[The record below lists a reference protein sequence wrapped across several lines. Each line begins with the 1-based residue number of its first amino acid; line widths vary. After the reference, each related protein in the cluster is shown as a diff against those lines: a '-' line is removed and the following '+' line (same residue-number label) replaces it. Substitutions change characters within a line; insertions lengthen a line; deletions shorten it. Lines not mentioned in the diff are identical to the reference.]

1 MMVNLVLTAASLCFP
16 RMPFGMPTG
25 IERVQARARRRRD
38 RSEAGANRGGRR
50 GGSAPVMAQGAAVS
64 SAGAVRN
71 RCSSRSRFA
80 SFRLSS
86 CQASTGP
93 TRYFRFSNAY
103 TDIVRCFPRA
113 LEASLTDD

>member
-1 MMVNLVLTAASLCFP
+1 MIAA
-16 RMPFGMPTG
+16 R
-25 IERVQARARRRRD
+25 QAEIAD
-38 RSEAGANRGGRR
+38 G
-50 GGSAPVMAQGAAVS
+50 GAAVPRRS
-64 SAGAVRN
+64 WPKERQLPAGAVRN

-86 CQASTGP
+86 CQASAGR

>member
-1 MMVNLVLTAASLCFP
+1 MVNLALMAASLCFP
-16 RMPFGMPTG
+16 RMPFGRPTG

-50 GGSAPVMAQGAAVS
+50 GGSAPVVAQGAAVT

-71 RCSSRSRFA
+71 PCSSRSRFA

-86 CQASTGP
+86 LPSVDLPDEIFQVLERLHRHCS
-93 TRYFRFSNAY
+93 
-103 TDIVRCFPRA
+103 VFPESA
-113 LEASLTDD
+113 GSEFNG